1 MVLANN
7 VGKYTILVSN
17 KRFVNRVPSDLTSE
31 QLCYVDG
38 SYPHSYIQMLNITF
52 VFKFWGSTT
61 NIYPAALCTGSMQM
75 TFIMCAVI
83 FYLLVIIY

>member
-38 SYPHSYIQMLNITF
+38 NYPHSYIQMLNITF
-52 VFKFWGSTT
+52 AFKF
-61 NIYPAALCTGSMQM
+61 
-75 TFIMCAVI
+75 
-83 FYLLVIIY
+83 